1 MPIEQISIN
10 KFDLSFYQDEWK
22 PCLPGNANEMK
33 MAAELVEE
41 KRMRDYRPH
50 AKTAASAAVTVC
62 YALLPSQP
70 PVWVGMFNR

>member
-1 MPIEQISIN
+1 
-10 KFDLSFYQDEWK
+10 
-22 PCLPGNANEMK
+22 
-33 MAAELVEE
+33 
-41 KRMRDYRPH
+41 MRDYRPH